1 MEQNDTQQQVATVEV
16 TAETQS
22 FEPRPV
28 SPLAVQAE
36 APAVAVSPV
45 SQIDQLL
52 RMCIGQPGA
61 IDQMRELLAV
71 RKEYMAEEARMAYA
85 RARAAFRRRMAGIN
99 IPKNGVAKVVG
110 EKQSGQRYE
119 YTYPYAYYNDIVA
132 AVSGPLGEE
141 DLSFDFNP
149 IEQTQTNM
157 RLQARVRHAMGHV
170 ETFELGGPISP
181 THKSKIQ
188 DVGET
193 LSYLQRYLIQ
203 IALGISTGDDKGLD
217 PDTKAS
223 HFRETEEPR
232 QRPQAQRESKPEG
245 PASEAAL
252 RSIRNKAKRLE
263 ILESEVCKHFKLK
276 KLEDLPM
283 AKVNEALEWLE
294 NPG

>member
-1 MEQNDTQQQVATVEV
+1 MG
-16 TAETQS
+16 ETQTLEAVAIEL
-22 FEPRPV
+22 EPAPAQLPDIRLEAPVAPV
-28 SPLAVQAE
+28 S
-36 APAVAVSPV
+36 AVSTV
-45 SQIDQLL
+45 DELL
-52 RMCIGQPGA
+52 RLCAAQPGA
-61 IDQMRELLAV
+61 LDQMRALLAV

-85 RARAAFRRRMAGIN
+85 RAMAGFRRRMVGVN
-99 IPKNGVAKVVG
+99 IAKNGTGTVRG
-110 EKQSGQRYE
+110 EKNGKAYA

-149 IEQTQTNM
+149 IEQTQGTL
-157 RLQARVRHAMGHV
+157 RLQARVRHAMGHI
-170 ETFELGGPISP
+170 ETFELTGPISP
-181 THKSKIQ
+181 THHSKIQ
-188 DVGET
+188 DVGEA

-217 PDTKAS
+217 PDRDAS
-223 HFRETEEPR
+223 GGQDEQPR
-232 QRPQAQRESKPEG
+232 QRPQAQRNDKPVEG

-263 ILESEVCKHFKLK
+263 ILESEVCKHFRLK
-276 KLEDLPM
+276 ALEELPM